1 MEEKEFICIVCPKGC
16 KITVAMEGEHV
27 TEVKDSSCPRGEK
40 YATDE
45 ATDPQRLVFSTVRLE
60 GGPTRMLPVRTRES
74 VPRGKVTAVMQELA
88 AVVVDAPVVMGE
100 VILDDVC
107 GTGTDVVASWS
118 VEKRK

>member
-16 KITVAMEGEHV
+16 NITVAMEGEHV

-45 ATDPQRLVFSTVRLE
+45 ATDPKRLVFSTVQLE

-74 VPRGKVTAVMQELA
+74 VPRGKVTAIMQKLA
-88 AVVVDAPVVMGE
+88 AIVVDAPVTMGDI
-100 VILDDVC
+100 ILDDVC

-118 VEKRK
+118 VEKRS